1 MKNNIFDVKRQRGEN
16 IVFHTQKNAFT
27 HNPSKNRHLQT
38 LHMNYYIFDVKR
50 QRGENIV
57 IHTQKNA
64 FTHSPSKNRH
74 LQTLHMNYNIF
85 DVKRQR
91 GENIVIHMQKKQ
103 CPTILSLKQK
113 NAQAAY

>member
-57 IHTQKNA
+57 IHTQK
-64 FTHSPSKNRH
+64 
-74 LQTLHMNYNIF
+74 
-85 DVKRQR
+85 
-91 GENIVIHMQKKQ
+91 KQ